1 MAIAEILCIG
11 TELLLG
17 QVLNTNAHYLS
28 EQLAEL
34 GINCYHHTVVGDNVD
49 RMKEA
54 LRLALGRV
62 DVVLITGG
70 LGPTPDDLTHEM
82 LADFFGV
89 DMQLDEDVLSRI
101 QLFFDQRG
109 VPMPES
115 NKKQAYRPLGAERM
129 NNPRGTAPGVCW
141 TLTQPLL
148 SAKGIPHPERERV
161 VLTFPGV
168 PSEMKGLWMDI
179 ARPFLQKKYGP
190 GIVWSCELKHYGIGE
205 SLLAEKYNHL
215 LELSNPTVAP
225 YAGLGEC
232 RLRVTARAATEAE
245 AIALA
250 KPVLDEIKGESKFLC
265 YGENQE
271 TLESVV
277 GKLLTAARLT
287 ISCAESCTG
296 GLVSKRLTDVPGSSR
311 YVSLNVVTYSNEAK
325 QELLKVPKAVLDEFG
340 AVSQECAKAMSEGV
354 QLMSGSD
361 IGLAVTGIAGP
372 DGGSEDKPVGLVY
385 IGISTDEFTAVR
397 RYNYPR
403 HLSRQDIR
411 QRTSSD
417 ALNLVRQYLLDPEA
431 VFPSKVKSEAEG

>member
-1 MAIAEILCIG
+1 MANAEILCIG

-34 GINCYHHTVVGDNVD
+34 GINCYHHSTVGDNLE

-54 LRLALGRV
+54 LRLALNRV

-82 LADFFGV
+82 LGEFFAV
-89 DMQLDEDVLSRI
+89 DMQLDDDVLSRI
-101 QLFFDQRG
+101 QTFFDQRG

-115 NKKQAYRPLGAERM
+115 NKKQAYRPQGAQRM
-129 NNPRGTAPGVCW
+129 SNPRGTAPGVCW
-141 TLTQPLL
+141 TLQEPVL
-148 SAKGIPHPERERV
+148 SAAHLEHPERERV

-168 PSEMKGLWMDI
+168 PGEMKGMWQEI
-179 ARPFLQKKYGP
+179 ARPFLEKKYGP

-250 KPVLDEIKGESKFLC
+250 QPVIDEIKRDSKFLC

-271 TLESVV
+271 TLEAVV
-277 GKLLTAARLT
+277 GKLLAQAKLT

-311 YVSLNVVTYSNEAK
+311 YVSLNVVTYSNDAK
-325 QELLKVPKAVLDEFG
+325 QELLKVPKEILEEFG

-354 QLMSGSD
+354 QLMSGAD

-372 DGGSEDKPVGLVY
+372 DGGSEDKPVGLVF

-397 RYNYPR
+397 RYNYPS
-403 HLSRQDIR
+403 HLTRQEIR

-417 ALNLVRQYLLDPEA
+417 AINLVRQYLLDPKS
-431 VFPSKVKSEAEG
+431 VFQN